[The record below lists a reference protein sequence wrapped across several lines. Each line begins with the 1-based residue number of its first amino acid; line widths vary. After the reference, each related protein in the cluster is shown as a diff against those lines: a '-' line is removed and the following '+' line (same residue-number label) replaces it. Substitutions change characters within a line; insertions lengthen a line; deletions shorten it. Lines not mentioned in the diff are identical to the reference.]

1 MTSAQKT
8 LRVVI
13 SGRVQGVWFRNWTQ
27 ETAEQLGLKGWVRNR
42 KDGSVEAVFS
52 GPENAVDAMLAKCH
66 EGPVAAQVKN
76 VSAEAYPDLPPRPG
90 FHQMP
95 TL

>member
-8 LRVVI
+8 VRVIVQ
-13 SGRVQGVWFRNWTQ
+13 GKVQGVWFRSWTK
-27 ETAEQLGLKGWVRNR
+27 ENAERLGLKGWVRNR
-42 KDGSVEAVFS
+42 KDGTVEAVFS
-52 GPENAVDAMLAKCH
+52 GPENAVDDMLARCH
-66 EGPVAAQVKN
+66 QGPSSAKVQT